1 MTNAELA
8 KCRKRLE
15 QFLTDL
21 VAPLGRS
28 ERRHWADVYVRGLL
42 LDGERKSIEP
52 LASRVP
58 DGNVQALQQLVGQSP
73 WEWLPVWERLAR
85 RMTAEL
91 APEPAW
97 VVDDTGFPKQGA
109 HSVGVARQYSGTL
122 GKVGNCQVAVSLH
135 QVGDLGH
142 AILGWRL
149 YLPERWATDPAR
161 RQAAGIPDAVGFKP
175 KWQLGLDLI
184 DQARAWGLPDRCVV
198 ADAGYGDV
206 TEFRDGLEARQLA
219 YVVGISATVGVWTQ
233 PPKATVPPYRGRGQ
247 PPTRY
252 AYGTQRPVA
261 AREAAREATGWKT
274 IRWRQG
280 TKGWL
285 ASRFVALRVQPSH
298 GFVDGAPPHKAV
310 WLLGEWPD
318 AEREPTKYWLCDL
331 PANTPLRR
339 LVRVAKCRWAIEQDY
354 QQLKDELGLDHYE
367 GRGWLG
373 WHHHVTLV
381 MLAHAFLTL
390 ETLRRKKNFWV
401 DAPADAP

>member
-1 MTNAELA
+1 MTNTELA
-8 KCRKRLE
+8 RCRKRLE
-15 QFLTDL
+15 HFLADL
-21 VAPLGRS
+21 VASLGRS

-52 LASRVP
+52 LAARVP

-73 WEWLPVWERLAR
+73 WAWLPVWERLAQ

-91 APEPAW
+91 DPEPAW

-135 QVGDLGH
+135 HVGAHGH
-142 AILGWRL
+142 AVLGWRL
-149 YLPERWATDPAR
+149 YLPERWTTDPAR
-161 RQAAGIPDAVGFKP
+161 RQAAGIPDAVVFQP

-184 DQARAWGLPDRCVV
+184 DQARAWGLADRIVV
-198 ADAGYGDV
+198 ADAGYGDA
-206 TEFRDGLEARQLA
+206 TEFRDGLEARHLA
-219 YVVGISATVGVWTQ
+219 YVVGIAATVGVWTR
-233 PPKATVPPYRGRGQ
+233 PPKAVVPPYGGRGQ

-252 AYGTQRPVA
+252 AYGKQRPVSAQA
-261 AREAAREATGWKT
+261 AVAEATGWT
-274 IRWRQG
+274 AIRWRQG
-280 TKGWL
+280 TQGWL
-285 ASRFVALRVQPSH
+285 TSRFLALRVQPSH
-298 GFVDGAPPHKAV
+298 GFVQGDPPLKAV
-310 WLLGEWPD
+310 WLLAEWPE
-318 AEREPTKYWLCDL
+318 AEPAPTKYWLGDL
-331 PANTPLRR
+331 PPSTTLRR

-354 QQLKDELGLDHYE
+354 QQLKDELGLDQYE

-373 WHHHVTLV
+373 WHHHLTLV

>member
-1 MTNAELA
+1 MTNTELA
-8 KCRKRLE
+8 RCRKRLE

-21 VAPLGRS
+21 VEPLGRS

-52 LASRVP
+52 LAARVP

-73 WEWLPVWERLAR
+73 WAWLPVWERLAQ

-91 APEPAW
+91 EPEPAW

-109 HSVGVARQYSGTL
+109 HSVGVERQYSGTL

-135 QVGDLGH
+135 HVGEHGH
-142 AILGWRL
+142 AVLGWRL

-161 RQAAGIPDAVGFKP
+161 RQAAGIPDEVVFQP

-184 DQARAWGLPDRCVV
+184 DHARAWGLADRIVV
-198 ADAGYGDV
+198 ADAGYGDA
-206 TEFRDGLEARQLA
+206 TEFRDGLEARHLP
-219 YVVGISATVGVWTQ
+219 YVVGIAATVGVWTR
-233 PPKATVPPYRGRGQ
+233 PPKAVVPPYGGRGQ
-247 PPTRY
+247 PPTRT
-252 AYGTQRPVA
+252 AYGTQRPVSARA
-261 AREAAREATGWKT
+261 AVATATGWKT
-274 IRWRQG
+274 IRWRHG
-280 TKGWL
+280 TQGWL
-285 ASRFVALRVQPSH
+285 TSRFLALRVQPSH
-298 GFVDGAPPHKAV
+298 GFVQGEPPHKAV
-310 WLLGEWPD
+310 WLLAEWPA
-318 AEREPTKYWLCDL
+318 AEKAPTKYWLGDL
-331 PANTPLRR
+331 PPSTPLRR

-367 GRGWLG
+367 GRGWVG

-390 ETLRRKKNFWV
+390 ETLRRKKNCWV
-401 DAPADAP
+401 DPATDAP

>member
-8 KCRKRLE
+8 QCRKRLE
-15 QFLTDL
+15 QFLADL

-52 LASRVP
+52 LATRVP
-58 DGNVQALQQLVGQSP
+58 DGNVQALQQLIGQSP
-73 WEWLPVWERLAR
+73 WDWLPVWERLAQ

-91 APEPAW
+91 VPDPAW

-161 RQAAGIPDAVGFKP
+161 RQAAGIPETVTFQP

-184 DQARAWGLPDRCVV
+184 DQARAWGLPDRLVV

-206 TEFRDGLEARQLA
+206 TEFRDGLEARRLA

-233 PPKATVPPYRGRGQ
+233 PPEAAIPPYRGRGQ

-252 AYGTQRPVA
+252 AYGTQRPLA
-261 AREAAREATGWKT
+261 AKEAAMQATGWKT
-274 IRWRQG
+274 VRWRQG

-285 ASRFVALRVQPSH
+285 SSRFVALRVQPSH
-298 GFVDGAPPHKAV
+298 GFVQGEPPRKAV
-310 WLLGEWPD
+310 WLLAEWP
-318 AEREPTKYWLCDL
+318 AGEPAPTKYWLCDL
-331 PANTPLRR
+331 PATTPLRR
-339 LVRVAKCRWAIEQDY
+339 LVRAAKCRWMIEQDY
-354 QQLKDELGLDHYE
+354 QQLKEELGLDHYE
-367 GRGWLG
+367 GRGWIG

-390 ETLRRKKNFWV
+390 ETLRRKKHFWV
-401 DAPADAP
+401 DPATDAP